1 MFFYNVIFFK
11 NLSFFKKTLSQYSI
25 NTYVYIDIIQKI
37 TLNNFYILLIIIIIF
52 NNISYFNHIM
62 NQ

>member
-1 MFFYNVIFFK
+1 MIYFFQKSLI
-11 NLSFFKKTLSQYSI
+11 FKKKHYLNIASTHI
-25 NTYVYIDIIQKI
+25 YVDIIQKI